1 MNMFAAFCRA
11 IDDGLFDEV
20 EGAEKS
26 GAERLVT
33 ASDPF
38 IGGAGISKEQQ
49 QKLLQRLE
57 ERQLRMPPT
66 ENA

>member
-26 GAERLVT
+26 GTERLVT
-33 ASDPF
+33 ACNPF
-38 IGGAGISKEQQ
+38 LNGGGLSKEQQ
-49 QKLLQRLE
+49 QKLIERLE
-57 ERQLRMPPT
+57 ERRQRMPP
-66 ENA
+66 EANA